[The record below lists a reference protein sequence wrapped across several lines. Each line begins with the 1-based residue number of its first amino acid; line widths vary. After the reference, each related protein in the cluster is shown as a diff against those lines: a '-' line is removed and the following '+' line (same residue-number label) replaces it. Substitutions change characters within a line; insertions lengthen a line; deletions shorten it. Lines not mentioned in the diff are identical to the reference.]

1 MEKLQALDYYSFLI
15 YMLLMAGVGV
25 FFGWFVKDIS
35 QYFKGGNTIP
45 WLIGAISN
53 YMGLF
58 SSFVFVAHAG
68 IAYQYGLFGVIILW
82 STVFPCLIAA
92 KFLGKRWRRSGII
105 TPVEYLET
113 RFNSGVRQTF
123 SWIGLG
129 IRFLDNMVRLYAIG
143 IFITTAT
150 SFSFFEAI
158 LISGFV
164 ITAFTIVGGVWAVVV
179 MDTLQFVILIFASL
193 LLVPLALDAAGG
205 LSNLVDSHPQHFN
218 LLNGPNATPLW
229 ILVYYLLI
237 SLKYNA
243 NWVFIQRFYSVKDES
258 SSQKLGYFTAA
269 LFFVFPIFFLIPAI
283 AAQEILPGLDNP
295 EMAYVG
301 VAVKLLPSG
310 LMGLML
316 AAIFS
321 ATMSSL
327 NSEFNVMSGVLTS
340 DIYKRLVKR
349 DGSERHYIWVAR
361 LNIVL
366 VGIVATTGALFVGR
380 LGGAFEA
387 NKLLTGIFSIPLAIP
402 LIFGILSKRP
412 RPIGAIATVV
422 VGIFLGLILNGMSR
436 ISWEMATLIEIT
448 VCFAIFFGSGFF
460 VSKSREYIDRVNAF
474 FLLLRTPLT
483 KDEIPVI
490 SPDFLHV
497 LFLVFVAALAIS
509 GALILGMALFS
520 IGTMGS
526 DIALVGSVFLLVLS
540 AILFFFSRRFK
551 PKNKSIA

>member
-1 MEKLQALDYYSFLI
+1 MEKLQQLDYYAFIL
-15 YMLLMAGVGV
+15 YMLLMAGVGG
-25 FFGWFVKDIS
+25 FFGWFVKDIK

-45 WLIGAISN
+45 WVIGAISN

-92 KFLGKRWRRSGII
+92 RYLGKRWRRSGII

-123 SWIGLG
+123 SWIGLV

-150 SFSFFEAI
+150 SFSFYESI

-193 LLVPLALDAAGG
+193 ILVPLSLEAAGG
-205 LSNLVDSHPQHFN
+205 LSNLMDAHPAHFN
-218 LLNGPNATPLW
+218 IFNGPDATPLW
-229 ILVYYLLI
+229 ILVYYVLI

-243 NWVFIQRFYSVKDES
+243 NWVFIQRFYSVKDEKS
-258 SSQKLGYFTAA
+258 SSKLGYFTAA
-269 LFFVFPIFFLIPAI
+269 LFFVFPIFFLLPAI
-283 AAQEILPGLDNP
+283 AAQEILPDLSNP

-301 VAVKLLPSG
+301 VAVKLLPTG

-327 NSEFNVMSGVLTS
+327 NSEFNVMSGVLTN
-340 DIYKRLVKR
+340 DIYKRLFNPNAS
-349 DGSERHYIWVAR
+349 DMHYIWVAR
-361 LNIVL
+361 LNIIL
-366 VGIVATTGALFVGR
+366 VGIVATIGALFVGQ

-402 LIFGILSKRP
+402 LIFGIIFKKP
-412 RPIGAIATVV
+412 RPLGAIATVI
-422 VGIFLGLILNGMSR
+422 VGIGLGLVLNSIAGL
-436 ISWEMATLIEIT
+436 SWEMATLIEIV
-448 VCFAIFFGSGFF
+448 VCFLIFFGSGIF
-460 VSKSREYIDRVNAF
+460 VSKSLEYKTRVEEF
-474 FLLLRTPLT
+474 FKQLNTPLR
-483 KDEIPVI
+483 KDEIPEI
-490 SPDFLHV
+490 SEQFQNM
-497 LFLVFVAALAIS
+497 LFMVFIIALAIS
-509 GALILGMALFS
+509 GLLIFGMAMFS
-520 IGTMGS
+520 VGTLGS
-526 DIALVGSVFLLVLS
+526 KIAIYGAIFLMLLAV
-540 AILFFFSRRFK
+540 ILFFYYKKIK
-551 PKNKSIA
+551 PKTY

>member
-1 MEKLQALDYYSFLI
+1 MEKLQQLDYYAFIL
-15 YMLLMAGVGV
+15 YMLLMAGVGG
-25 FFGWFVKDIS
+25 FFGWFVKDIK

-45 WLIGAISN
+45 WVIGAISN

-92 KFLGKRWRRSGII
+92 RYLGKRWRRSGII

-123 SWIGLG
+123 SWIGLV

-150 SFSFFEAI
+150 SFSFYESI

-193 LLVPLALDAAGG
+193 ILVPLSLEAAGG
-205 LSNLVDSHPQHFN
+205 LSNLMNAHPAHFN
-218 LLNGPNATPLW
+218 IFNGPDATPLW
-229 ILVYYLLI
+229 ILVYYVLI

-243 NWVFIQRFYSVKDES
+243 NWVFIQRFYSVKDEKS
-258 SSQKLGYFTAA
+258 SSKLGYFTAA
-269 LFFVFPIFFLIPAI
+269 LFFVFPIFFLMPAI
-283 AAQEILPGLDNP
+283 AAQEILPDLSNP

-301 VAVKLLPSG
+301 VAVKLLPTG

-327 NSEFNVMSGVLTS
+327 NSEFNVMSGVLTN
-340 DIYKRLVKR
+340 DIYKRLFNSNAS
-349 DGSERHYIWVAR
+349 DIHYIWVAR
-361 LNIVL
+361 LNIIL
-366 VGIVATTGALFVGR
+366 VGIVATIGALFVGQ

-402 LIFGILSKRP
+402 LIFGIIFKKP
-412 RPIGAIATVV
+412 RPLGAIATVI
-422 VGIFLGLILNGMSR
+422 VGIGLGLLLNSIAGL
-436 ISWEMATLIEIT
+436 SWEMATLIEIV
-448 VCFAIFFGSGFF
+448 VCFLIFFGSGIF
-460 VSKSREYIDRVNAF
+460 VSKSLEYKTRVEEF
-474 FLLLRTPLT
+474 FKQLNTPLR
-483 KDEIPVI
+483 KDEIPEI
-490 SPDFLHV
+490 SEQFQNM
-497 LFLVFVAALAIS
+497 LFMVFIIALAIS
-509 GALILGMALFS
+509 GLLIFGMAMFS
-520 IGTMGS
+520 VGTLGS
-526 DIALVGSVFLLVLS
+526 TIAIYGAIFLMLLAV
-540 AILFFFSRRFK
+540 ILFFYYKKTK
-551 PKNKSIA
+551 PKTY

>member
-1 MEKLQALDYYSFLI
+1 MEKLQQLDYIAFLI
-15 YMLLMAGVGV
+15 YMLLMAGIGV
-25 FFGWFVKDIS
+25 FFGWFVKDIK

-45 WLIGAISN
+45 WVIGAISN

-92 KFLGKRWRRSGII
+92 RYLGKRWRRSGII

-123 SWIGLG
+123 SWIGLV

-150 SFSFFEAI
+150 SFSFYESI

-193 LLVPLALDAAGG
+193 ILVPLSLDAAGG
-205 LSNLVDSHPQHFN
+205 LSNLMNAHPAHFK
-218 LLNGPNATPLW
+218 LFNGPDATPLW

-243 NWVFIQRFYSVKDES
+243 NWVFIQRFYSVKDEKS
-258 SSQKLGYFTAA
+258 SSKLGYFTAA
-269 LFFVFPIFFLIPAI
+269 LFFVFPIFFLMPAI
-283 AAQEILPGLDNP
+283 AAQEILPDLSNP

-301 VAVKLLPSG
+301 VAVKLLPTG

-327 NSEFNVMSGVLTS
+327 NSEFNVMSGVLTN
-340 DIYKRLVKR
+340 DIYKRLFNSNASDV
-349 DGSERHYIWVAR
+349 HYLWVAR
-361 LNIVL
+361 LNIIL
-366 VGIVATTGALFVGR
+366 VGIIATIGALFVGQ

-402 LIFGILSKRP
+402 LIFGIIFKKP
-412 RPIGAIATVV
+412 RPLGAIATVI
-422 VGIFLGLILNGMSR
+422 VGIGLGLILNGMSDL
-436 ISWEMATLIEIT
+436 SWELATLIEI
-448 VCFAIFFGSGFF
+448 VICFLIFFGSGWF
-460 VSKSREYIDRVNAF
+460 VSKSLDYKNRVEEF
-474 FLLLRTPLT
+474 FKQLDTPLR
-483 KDEIPVI
+483 KDEIPEI
-490 SPDFLHV
+490 SGQFQHM
-497 LFLVFVAALAIS
+497 LFLVFIFALAIS
-509 GALILGMALFS
+509 GLLIFGMAMFS
-520 IGTMGS
+520 LGTLGS
-526 DIALVGSVFLLVLS
+526 TIAIYGAIFLMLLAV
-540 AILFFFSRRFK
+540 ILFFYYKKTK
-551 PKNKSIA
+551 PKTY

>member
-1 MEKLQALDYYSFLI
+1 MEKLQQLDYYAFIL
-15 YMLLMAGVGV
+15 YMLLMAGVGG
-25 FFGWFVKDIS
+25 FFGWFVKDIK

-45 WLIGAISN
+45 WVIGAISN

-92 KFLGKRWRRSGII
+92 RYLGKRWRRSGII

-113 RFNSGVRQTF
+113 RFNFGVRQTF
-123 SWIGLG
+123 SWIGLV

-150 SFSFFEAI
+150 SFSFYESI

-193 LLVPLALDAAGG
+193 ILVPLSLEAAGG
-205 LSNLVDSHPQHFN
+205 LSNLMNAHPAHFN
-218 LLNGPNATPLW
+218 LFNGPDATPLW
-229 ILVYYLLI
+229 ILVYYVLI

-243 NWVFIQRFYSVKDES
+243 NWVFIQRFYSVKDEKS
-258 SSQKLGYFTAA
+258 SSKLGYFTAA
-269 LFFVFPIFFLIPAI
+269 LFFVFPIFFLLPAI
-283 AAQEILPGLDNP
+283 AAQEILPDLSNP

-301 VAVKLLPSG
+301 VAVKLLPTG

-327 NSEFNVMSGVLTS
+327 NSEFNVMSGVLTN
-340 DIYKRLVKR
+340 DIYKRLFNPNAS
-349 DGSERHYIWVAR
+349 DMHYIWVAR
-361 LNIVL
+361 LNIIL
-366 VGIVATTGALFVGR
+366 VGIVATIGALFVGQ

-402 LIFGILSKRP
+402 LIFGIIFKKP
-412 RPIGAIATVV
+412 RPLGAIATVII
-422 VGIFLGLILNGMSR
+422 GIGLGLVLNSIAGL
-436 ISWEMATLIEIT
+436 SWEMATLIEIV
-448 VCFAIFFGSGFF
+448 VCFLIFFGSGIF
-460 VSKSREYIDRVNAF
+460 VSKSLEYKTRVEEF
-474 FLLLRTPLT
+474 FKQLNTPLR
-483 KDEIPVI
+483 KDEIPEI
-490 SPDFLHV
+490 SEQFQNM
-497 LFLVFVAALAIS
+497 LFMVFIIALAIS
-509 GALILGMALFS
+509 GLLIFGMAMFS
-520 IGTMGS
+520 VGTLGS
-526 DIALVGSVFLLVLS
+526 TIAIYGAIFLMLLAV
-540 AILFFFSRRFK
+540 ILFFYYKKIK
-551 PKNKSIA
+551 PKTY

>member
-1 MEKLQALDYYSFLI
+1 MEKLQLLDYYSFSF

-92 KFLGKRWRRSGII
+92 KYLGKRWRRSGII

-143 IFITTAT
+143 IFISTAT

-193 LLVPLALDAAGG
+193 LLVPLSLDAAGG
-205 LSNLVDSHPQHFN
+205 LSNLMDRHPDHFN
-218 LLNGPNATPLW
+218 FFNGPNATPLW

-243 NWVFIQRFYSVKDES
+243 NWVFIQRFYSVKDETS
-258 SSQKLGYFTAA
+258 SKKLGYFTAA
-269 LFFVFPIFFLIPAI
+269 LFFVFPIFFLLPAI

-340 DIYKRLVKR
+340 DIYKRLFRKNA
-349 DGSERHYIWVAR
+349 SEKHYIWVAR

-366 VGIVATTGALFVGR
+366 VGLVATTGALFVGQ

-402 LIFGILSKRP
+402 LIFGILFKKP
-412 RPIGAIATVV
+412 RPIGAIATVII
-422 VGIFLGLILNGMSR
+422 GIALGLILNGISGL
-436 ISWEMATLIEIT
+436 SWEMATLIEIV
-448 VCFAIFFGSGFF
+448 VCFVIFFGSGYF
-460 VSKSREYIDRVNAF
+460 VSKSKEYIDRVNAF
-474 FLLLRTPLT
+474 FILLKTPLR

-490 SPDFLHV
+490 SPGFLHV
-497 LFLVFVAALAIS
+497 LYLVFVVALAVS
-509 GALILGMALFS
+509 GSLIFGMALFS
-520 IGTMGS
+520 IGTLGS
-526 DIALVGSVFLLVLS
+526 NIALIGSIVLIILS
-540 AILFFFSRRFK
+540 ALLYFFSRRFK
-551 PKNKSIA
+551 PKNQPTV

>member
-1 MEKLQALDYYSFLI
+1 MEKLQQLDYYAFIL
-15 YMLLMAGVGV
+15 YMLLMAGVGG
-25 FFGWFVKDIS
+25 FFGWFVKDIK

-45 WLIGAISN
+45 WVIGAISN

-92 KFLGKRWRRSGII
+92 RYLGKRWRRSGII

-123 SWIGLG
+123 SWIGLV

-150 SFSFFEAI
+150 SFSFYESI

-193 LLVPLALDAAGG
+193 ILVPLSLEAAGG
-205 LSNLVDSHPQHFN
+205 LSNLMNAHPAHFN
-218 LLNGPNATPLW
+218 LFNGPDATPLW
-229 ILVYYLLI
+229 ILVYYVLI

-243 NWVFIQRFYSVKDES
+243 NWVFIQRFYSVKDEKS
-258 SSQKLGYFTAA
+258 SSKLGYFTAA
-269 LFFVFPIFFLIPAI
+269 LFFVFPIFFLLPAI
-283 AAQEILPGLDNP
+283 AAQEILPDLSNP

-301 VAVKLLPSG
+301 VAVKLLPTG

-327 NSEFNVMSGVLTS
+327 NSEFNVMSGVLTN
-340 DIYKRLVKR
+340 DIYKRLFNPNAS
-349 DGSERHYIWVAR
+349 DMHYIWVAR
-361 LNIVL
+361 LNIIL
-366 VGIVATTGALFVGR
+366 VGIVATIGALFVGQ

-402 LIFGILSKRP
+402 LIFGIIFKKP
-412 RPIGAIATVV
+412 RPLGAIATVI
-422 VGIFLGLILNGMSR
+422 VGIGLGLVLNSIAGL
-436 ISWEMATLIEIT
+436 SWEMATLIEIV
-448 VCFAIFFGSGFF
+448 VCFLIFFGSGIF
-460 VSKSREYIDRVNAF
+460 VSKSLEYKTRVEEF
-474 FLLLRTPLT
+474 FKQLNTPLR
-483 KDEIPVI
+483 KDEIPEI
-490 SPDFLHV
+490 SEQFQNM
-497 LFLVFVAALAIS
+497 LFMVFIIALAIS
-509 GALILGMALFS
+509 GLLIFGMAMFS
-520 IGTMGS
+520 VGTLGS
-526 DIALVGSVFLLVLS
+526 TIAIYGAIFLMLLAV
-540 AILFFFSRRFK
+540 ILFFYYKKTK
-551 PKNKSIA
+551 PKTY

>member
-1 MEKLQALDYYSFLI
+1 MEKLQQLDYYAFIL
-15 YMLLMAGVGV
+15 YMLLMAGVGG
-25 FFGWFVKDIS
+25 FFGWFVKDIT
-35 QYFKGGNTIP
+35 QYFKGGSTIP

-92 KFLGKRWRRSGII
+92 KYLGMRWRRSGII

-113 RFNSGVRQTF
+113 RFNPSVRQTF
-123 SWIGLG
+123 SWIGLA

-150 SFSFFEAI
+150 SFSFFESI
-158 LISGFV
+158 MISGFV

-193 LLVPLALDAAGG
+193 ILVPLSLDAAGG
-205 LSNLVDSHPQHFN
+205 LSHLVARHPEHFDWF
-218 LLNGPNATPLW
+218 NGPNATPLW

-243 NWVFIQRFYSVKDES
+243 NWVFIQRFYSVKDEAS
-258 SSQKLGYFTAA
+258 SRKLGYFTAA
-269 LFFVFPIFFLIPAI
+269 LFFVFPIFFLMPAI

-327 NSEFNVMSGVLTS
+327 NSEFNVMSGVLTN
-340 DIYKRLVKR
+340 DIYRRLFNKNAS
-349 DGSERHYIWVAR
+349 DKHYVGVAR

-366 VGIVATTGALFVGR
+366 VGAVATVGALYVGK

-402 LIFGILSKRP
+402 LIFGIVFKRP
-412 RPIGAIATVV
+412 RPLGAIATVI
-422 VGIFLGLILNGMSR
+422 VGIALGLILNSVPG
-436 ISWEMATLIEIT
+436 ISWELATVIEIF
-448 VCFAIFFGSGFF
+448 VCFVVFFGSGWA
-460 VSKSREYIDRVNAF
+460 VSASKEYIDRVEAF
-474 FLLLRTPLT
+474 FRLIRTPLR
-483 KDEIPVI
+483 KDEIPEI
-490 SPDFLHV
+490 SPQFLHI
-497 LFLVFVAALAIS
+497 LFVVFIISLAVT
-509 GALILGMALFS
+509 GLLIAGMAMFS
-520 IGTMGS
+520 WGTKGS
-526 DIALVGSVFLLVLS
+526 TIAMYGAMILMVLS
-540 AILFFFSRRFK
+540 AILYVISRKTK
-551 PKNKSIA
+551 PKTDRSI

>member
-1 MEKLQALDYYSFLI
+1 MEKLQLLDYYAFIL
-15 YMLLMAGVGV
+15 YMLLMAGVGG
-25 FFGWFVKDIS
+25 FFGWFVKDIK

-45 WLIGAISN
+45 WIIGAISN

-92 KFLGKRWRRSGII
+92 RYLGKRWRRSGII

-123 SWIGLG
+123 SWIGLV

-150 SFSFFEAI
+150 SFSFYESI

-193 LLVPLALDAAGG
+193 ILVPLSLEAAGG
-205 LSNLVDSHPQHFN
+205 LSNLMNAHPAHFN
-218 LLNGPNATPLW
+218 LFNGPDATPLW

-243 NWVFIQRFYSVKDES
+243 NWVFIQRFYSVKDEKS
-258 SSQKLGYFTAA
+258 SSKLGYFTAA
-269 LFFVFPIFFLIPAI
+269 LFFVFPIFFLMPAI
-283 AAQEILPGLDNP
+283 AAQEILPDLSNP

-301 VAVKLLPSG
+301 VAVKLLPTG

-327 NSEFNVMSGVLTS
+327 NSEFNVMSGVLTN
-340 DIYKRLVKR
+340 DIYKRLFNPNAS
-349 DGSERHYIWVAR
+349 DIHYIWVAR
-361 LNIVL
+361 LNIIL
-366 VGIVATTGALFVGR
+366 IGIVATIGALFVGQ

-402 LIFGILSKRP
+402 LIFGIVFKKP
-412 RPIGAIATVV
+412 RPLGAIATVI
-422 VGIFLGLILNGMSR
+422 VGIGLGLILNSIAGL
-436 ISWEMATLIEIT
+436 SWEMATLIEIV
-448 VCFAIFFGSGFF
+448 VCFLIFFGSGIF
-460 VSKSREYIDRVNAF
+460 VSKSLEYKTRVEEF
-474 FLLLRTPLT
+474 FKQLNTPLR
-483 KDEIPVI
+483 KDEIPKI
-490 SPDFLHV
+490 SEQFQNMLFMV
-497 LFLVFVAALAIS
+497 FIIALATSGLLIFGMAMFSVGTLGSTIAIYGALFLMLLA
-509 GALILGMALFS
+509 
-520 IGTMGS
+520 
-526 DIALVGSVFLLVLS
+526 V
-540 AILFFFSRRFK
+540 ILFFYYKKTK
-551 PKNKSIA
+551 PKTY

>member
-1 MEKLQALDYYSFLI
+1 MEKLQQLDYYAFIL
-15 YMLLMAGVGV
+15 YMLLMAGVGG
-25 FFGWFVKDIS
+25 FFGWFVKDIK

-92 KFLGKRWRRSGII
+92 RYLGKRWRRSGII

-123 SWIGLG
+123 SWIGLV

-150 SFSFFEAI
+150 SFSFYESI

-193 LLVPLALDAAGG
+193 ILVPLSLEAAGG
-205 LSNLVDSHPQHFN
+205 LSNLMNAHPAHFN
-218 LLNGPNATPLW
+218 IFNGPDATPLW

-243 NWVFIQRFYSVKDES
+243 NWVFIQRFYSVKDEKS
-258 SSQKLGYFTAA
+258 SSKLGYFTAA
-269 LFFVFPIFFLIPAI
+269 LFFVFPIFFLMPAI
-283 AAQEILPGLDNP
+283 AAKEILPDLSNP

-301 VAVKLLPSG
+301 VAVKLLPTG

-327 NSEFNVMSGVLTS
+327 NSEFNVMSGVLTN
-340 DIYKRLVKR
+340 DIYKRLFNPNAS
-349 DGSERHYIWVAR
+349 DIHYIWVAR
-361 LNIVL
+361 LNIIL
-366 VGIVATTGALFVGR
+366 VGIVATIGALFVGQ

-402 LIFGILSKRP
+402 LIFGIIFKKP
-412 RPIGAIATVV
+412 RPLGAIATVII
-422 VGIFLGLILNGMSR
+422 GIGLGLVLNSIAGL
-436 ISWEMATLIEIT
+436 SWEMATLIEIV
-448 VCFAIFFGSGFF
+448 VCFLIFFGSGIF
-460 VSKSREYIDRVNAF
+460 VSKSLEYKTRVEEF
-474 FLLLRTPLT
+474 FKQLNTPLR
-483 KDEIPVI
+483 KDEIPDI
-490 SPDFLHV
+490 SEKFQNM
-497 LFLVFVAALAIS
+497 LFMVFIIALAIS
-509 GALILGMALFS
+509 GLLIFGMAMFSVGTLGSTIAIYGALFL
-520 IGTMGS
+520 M
-526 DIALVGSVFLLVLS
+526 LLAV
-540 AILFFFSRRFK
+540 ILFFYYKKAK
-551 PKNKSIA
+551 PKTY

>member
-1 MEKLQALDYYSFLI
+1 MEKLEQLDYYAFIL
-15 YMLLMAGVGV
+15 YMLLMAGVGA
-25 FFGWFVKDIS
+25 FFGWFVKDIK

-82 STVFPCLIAA
+82 STIFPCLVAA
-92 KFLGKRWRRSGII
+92 KYLGKRWRRSGII
-105 TPVEYLET
+105 TPVEYMET
-113 RFNSGVRQTF
+113 RFNPGVRQTF
-123 SWIGLG
+123 SWIGLV

-150 SFSFFEAI
+150 SFSFFESI

-193 LLVPLALDAAGG
+193 ILVPLSLEASGG
-205 LSNLVDSHPQHFN
+205 LSNLMTAHPAHFN
-218 LLNGPNATPLW
+218 LFNGPNATPLW

-243 NWVFIQRFYSVKDES
+243 NWVFIQRFYSVKDEKS
-258 SSQKLGYFTAA
+258 ASKLGYFTAA
-269 LFFVFPIFFLIPAI
+269 LFFVFPIFFLMPAI
-283 AAQEILPGLDNP
+283 AAQEILPDLSNP

-301 VAVKLLPSG
+301 VAVKLLPTG

-327 NSEFNVMSGVLTS
+327 NSEFNVMSGVLTN
-340 DIYKRLVKR
+340 DIYKRLFNSNAS
-349 DGSERHYIWVAR
+349 DIHYIWVAR
-361 LNIVL
+361 LNIIL
-366 VGIVATTGALFVGR
+366 VGIVATIGALFVGQ

-387 NKLLTGIFSIPLAIP
+387 NKLLTGIFSIPLAVP
-402 LIFGILSKRP
+402 LIFGIIFKKP
-412 RPIGAIATVV
+412 RPLGAIATVI
-422 VGIFLGLILNGMSR
+422 VGIVLGLVLNGISDL
-436 ISWEMATLIEIT
+436 SWELATLIEIV
-448 VCFAIFFGSGFF
+448 VCFLIFFGSGWF
-460 VSKSREYIDRVNAF
+460 VSKSMDYKNRVEEF
-474 FLLLRTPLT
+474 FKQLNTPLR
-483 KDEIPVI
+483 KDEIPEI
-490 SPDFLHV
+490 SRAFQHM
-497 LFLVFVAALAIS
+497 LFIVFIVALAIS
-509 GALILGMALFS
+509 GILIFGMAMFS
-520 IGTMGS
+520 IGTLGS
-526 DIALVGSVFLLVLS
+526 TIAIYGALFLVLLS
-540 AILFFFSRRFK
+540 AILFFYSKKTK
-551 PKNKSIA
+551 PKTF

>member
-1 MEKLQALDYYSFLI
+1 MEKLQQLDYYAFIL
-15 YMLLMAGVGV
+15 YMLLMAGVGG
-25 FFGWFVKDIS
+25 FFGWFVKDIK

-45 WLIGAISN
+45 WVIGAISN

-92 KFLGKRWRRSGII
+92 RYLGKRWRRSGII

-123 SWIGLG
+123 SWIGLV

-150 SFSFFEAI
+150 SFSFYESI

-193 LLVPLALDAAGG
+193 ILVPLSLEAAGG
-205 LSNLVDSHPQHFN
+205 LSNLMNAHPAHFN
-218 LLNGPNATPLW
+218 LFNGPDATPLW
-229 ILVYYLLI
+229 ILVYYVLI

-243 NWVFIQRFYSVKDES
+243 NWVFIQRFYSVKDEKS
-258 SSQKLGYFTAA
+258 SSKLGYFTAA
-269 LFFVFPIFFLIPAI
+269 LFFVFPIFFLLPAI
-283 AAQEILPGLDNP
+283 AAQEILPDLSNP

-301 VAVKLLPSG
+301 VAVKLLPTG

-327 NSEFNVMSGVLTS
+327 NSEFNVMSGVLTN
-340 DIYKRLVKR
+340 DIYKRLFNPNAS
-349 DGSERHYIWVAR
+349 DMHYIWVAR
-361 LNIVL
+361 LNIIL
-366 VGIVATTGALFVGR
+366 VGIVATIGALFVGQ

-402 LIFGILSKRP
+402 LIFGIIFKKP
-412 RPIGAIATVV
+412 RPLGAIATVI
-422 VGIFLGLILNGMSR
+422 VGIGLGLVLNSIAGL
-436 ISWEMATLIEIT
+436 SWEMATLIEIV
-448 VCFAIFFGSGFF
+448 VCFLIFFGSGIF
-460 VSKSREYIDRVNAF
+460 VSKSLEYKTRVEEF
-474 FLLLRTPLT
+474 FKQLNTPLR
-483 KDEIPVI
+483 KDEIPEI
-490 SPDFLHV
+490 SEQFQNM
-497 LFLVFVAALAIS
+497 LFMVFIIALAIS
-509 GALILGMALFS
+509 GLLIFGMAMFS
-520 IGTMGS
+520 VGTLGS
-526 DIALVGSVFLLVLS
+526 TIAIYGAIFLMLLA
-540 AILFFFSRRFK
+540 AILFFYYKKIK
-551 PKNKSIA
+551 PKTY

>member
-1 MEKLQALDYYSFLI
+1 MEKLQLLDYYSFSF
-15 YMLLMAGVGV
+15 YMLLMAGVGI

-82 STVFPCLIAA
+82 STVFPCLLAA
-92 KFLGKRWRRSGII
+92 IFLGKRWRRSGII

-158 LISGFV
+158 MISGFV

-205 LSNLVDSHPQHFN
+205 ISHLVNSHPDHFN
-218 LLNGPNATPLW
+218 FFNGPNATPLW

-243 NWVFIQRFYSVKDES
+243 NWVFIQRFYSVKDEAS
-258 SSQKLGYFTAA
+258 SKKLGYFTAA
-269 LFFVFPIFFLIPAI
+269 LFFVFPIFFLLPAI
-283 AAQEILPGLDNP
+283 AAQEILPDLDNP

-340 DIYKRLVKR
+340 DIYKRLFKK
-349 DGSERHYIWVAR
+349 DGSEKHYIWVAR

-366 VGIVATTGALFVGR
+366 VGIVATVGALFVGQ

-402 LIFGILSKRP
+402 LIFGILFKKP
-412 RPIGAIATVV
+412 RPIGAIATVII
-422 VGIFLGLILNGMSR
+422 GIALGLVLNAISGL
-436 ISWEMATLIEIT
+436 SWELATLIEIV
-448 VCFAIFFGSGFF
+448 VCFLIFFGSGSF
-460 VSKSREYIDRVNAF
+460 VSKSQEYIQRVDAF
-474 FLLLRTPLT
+474 FSLLKTPLR
-483 KDEIPVI
+483 KEDIPTI
-490 SPDFLHV
+490 SPEFLHV
-497 LFLVFVAALAIS
+497 LYLVFVAALAVS
-509 GALILGMALFS
+509 GALIFAMALFS
-520 IGTMGS
+520 LGTFGS
-526 DIALVGSVFLLVLS
+526 NIALCGSTVLILLS
-540 AILFFFSRRFK
+540 ALLYFFSRRFK
-551 PKNKSIA
+551 PKKQTIV

>member
-1 MEKLQALDYYSFLI
+1 MEKLQQLDYYAFIL
-15 YMLLMAGVGV
+15 YMLLMAGVGG
-25 FFGWFVKDIS
+25 FFGWFVKDIK

-45 WLIGAISN
+45 WVIGAISN

-58 SSFVFVAHAG
+58 SSFVFVAYAG

-92 KFLGKRWRRSGII
+92 RYLGKRWRRSGII

-123 SWIGLG
+123 SWIGLV

-150 SFSFFEAI
+150 SFSFHESI

-193 LLVPLALDAAGG
+193 ILVPLSLEAAGG
-205 LSNLVDSHPQHFN
+205 LSNLMNAHPAHFN
-218 LLNGPNATPLW
+218 IFNGPDATPLW
-229 ILVYYLLI
+229 ILVYYVLI

-243 NWVFIQRFYSVKDES
+243 NWVFIQRFYSVKDEKS
-258 SSQKLGYFTAA
+258 SSKLGYFTAA
-269 LFFVFPIFFLIPAI
+269 LFFVFPIFFLMPAI
-283 AAQEILPGLDNP
+283 AAQEILPDLSNP

-301 VAVKLLPSG
+301 VAVKLLPTG

-327 NSEFNVMSGVLTS
+327 NSEFNVMSGVLTN
-340 DIYKRLVKR
+340 DIYKRLFNPNAS
-349 DGSERHYIWVAR
+349 DIHYIWVAR
-361 LNIVL
+361 LNIIL
-366 VGIVATTGALFVGR
+366 VGIVATIGALFVGQ

-402 LIFGILSKRP
+402 LIFGIIFKKP
-412 RPIGAIATVV
+412 RPLGAIATVI
-422 VGIFLGLILNGMSR
+422 VGIGLGLVLNSIAGL
-436 ISWEMATLIEIT
+436 SWEMATLIEI
-448 VCFAIFFGSGFF
+448 VICFLIFFGSGIF
-460 VSKSREYIDRVNAF
+460 VSKSLEYKTRVEEF
-474 FLLLRTPLT
+474 FKQLNTPLR
-483 KDEIPVI
+483 KDEIPEI
-490 SPDFLHV
+490 SEQFQNM
-497 LFLVFVAALAIS
+497 LFMVFIIALAIS
-509 GALILGMALFS
+509 GLLIFGMAMFSVGTLGSTIAIYGALFL
-520 IGTMGS
+520 M
-526 DIALVGSVFLLVLS
+526 LLAV
-540 AILFFFSRRFK
+540 ILFFYYKKIK
-551 PKNKSIA
+551 PKTY